1 MTTRSL
7 PAGLERRITEL
18 EDPANQG
25 EGFTGLDWVLLLL
38 TGVIGP
44 VLLLIWGW
52 ST

>member
-1 MTTRSL
+1 MDTQNL

-25 EGFTGLDWVLLLL
+25 EGFTGLDWALLLL
-38 TGVIGP
+38 TGVVGP

-52 ST
+52 PT